1 MMKSS
6 LLRQAAVC
14 RVALAARPAQV
25 ALRASSAALALSR
38 ASRTTSSLYRP
49 VSSLVRFYSSE
60 SAAPER
66 SGHAASGLVTRFTDL
81 GSLGVHER
89 LVEAITRGMGYE
101 SMTDVQTLTINSAL
115 AGKDM

>member
-38 ASRTTSSLYRP
+38 SPRTTASLYRP
-49 VSSLVRFYSSE
+49 VSSLIRFYSSE
-60 SAAPER
+60 SAARQQSGNAAPE
-66 SGHAASGLVTRFTDL
+66 LITRFADME
-81 GSLGVHER
+81 SVGVHPR
-89 LVEAITRGMGYE
+89 LVDAITKGMGYE
-101 SMTDVQTLTINSAL
+101 NMTDVQSMTISPAL
-115 AGKDM
+115 AGKDV